1 MTHLIILNKTQSF
14 IQGKILALIYH
25 LQVYDKYRL
34 LLLVPNCL
42 VILARVKYIQQC
54 SNRTRNL
61 LF

>member
-42 VILARVKYIQQC
+42 VILARVKYIQQ
-54 SNRTRNL
+54 
-61 LF
+61 